1 MNGATPDPSQPA
13 REPDAVARLQLT
25 QALQRAQ
32 YAIAWERAWPGLA
45 RLLSVIGLFLVVSW
59 AGLWLALPFL
69 ARAIGIGLFAL
80 AALAALF
87 PFSRFRWPTREEALS
102 RLDRGTGIRHR
113 PATALTDTLSTRDPI
128 AQALWRE
135 QRERTLASI
144 KRIRAGLPSPRLPIH
159 DPWALRALVMVMLA
173 AAYVAAGDER
183 TLRIAAAFDWNGV
196 LAPANVRVDAWVTP
210 PVYTGKPPVILSA
223 ARDAALPDSGTP
235 LPVPAGSTL
244 LVRSSGGAIDVVV
257 GGGVTEVAPIEQ
269 APKGTNERHFK
280 ITGDG
285 TAHVRAPSGQPL
297 WKFAA
302 TPDRAPTISLAKD
315 PERQA
320 RGSLQMSYKLED
332 DYGVTEARAQFAAR
346 TADAAKESN
355 KESNKET
362 NKEGKDGKNKE
373 ADKAEPRP
381 LFEPPQFLLVLPN
394 ARTRNGVGQTV
405 KDLSEDPYA
414 GADVTLTLTAKD
426 EAGNEGKS
434 EPFNMRLP
442 ERLFT
447 KPLARALIEQ
457 RRVLALDANQSSQ
470 VYVALDA
477 LMIAPELFTPEAGHY
492 LGLYS
497 ISRQIEAARKDDAM
511 RKLMASVWS
520 LDLGLYSIVRQLDAV
535 RTDDALREVVA
546 SLWALA
552 VTIEDGNI
560 SDVDKALRA
569 AQEALKQALERGA
582 TDEEIKKLTDNLRAA
597 LDNFLRQLA
606 EQFRNNPQQLARPL
620 DPNTKMLSQQ
630 DLKSMLDRLE
640 RMSRSGD
647 KDAAKQLLEQLQ
659 QMLENLQMAQPG
671 QGGDDMEQALNELG
685 DMIRKQQQLRD
696 KTYKQGQDS
705 RRERQRGKQ
714 GDQSMGD
721 LQQDQQGLRDRLKKL
736 QEELAKRGMG
746 PGQRGQQGQRGE
758 QGQGQQGQGQQ
769 GQGGDQG
776 DGEDGLDQADNAM
789 GDATGRLGEGN
800 ADGAVD
806 SQGRALEALRK
817 GAQSLAEAMQQG
829 DGDQPGDGPG
839 NPRGRQQGAANS
851 TDPLGRPMR
860 HNEFSDDYTVK
871 IPGEID
877 VQRVRRI
884 LEELR
889 RRLADPSRPQIELDY
904 IERLLK
910 DY

>member
-1 MNGATPDPSQPA
+1 MSGASPDPTKPA
-13 REPDAVARLQLT
+13 REPDVVARLQLT

-32 YAIAWERAWPGLA
+32 YAIAWERSWPGLV
-45 RLLSVIGLFLVVSW
+45 RFLSVIGLFLVVSW

-69 ARAIGIGLFAL
+69 ARAICLGLFAL

-87 PFSRFRWPTREEALS
+87 PLARFRWPSREEALS

-113 PATALTDTLSTRDPI
+113 PATALTDTLSTKDPI

-144 KRIRAGLPSPRLPIH
+144 KRIRAGLPSPRLAIH

-183 TLRIAAAFDWNGV
+183 RLRIAAAFDWNGV

-210 PVYTGKPPVILSA
+210 PLYTGKPPVILSA
-223 ARDAALPDSGTP
+223 ANRDAASPDSGAP

-244 LVRSSGGAIDVVV
+244 LVRSSGGSIDVVV
-257 GGGVTEVAPIEQ
+257 GGGVTEVAPSEQ

-297 WKFAA
+297 WRFAA

-320 RGSLQMSYKLED
+320 RGSLQTSYKLED
-332 DYGVTEARAQFAAR
+332 DYGVTEARAQFAVR
-346 TADAAKESN
+346 VPDSGKEG
-355 KESNKET
+355 
-362 NKEGKDGKNKE
+362 NKEGNKE
-373 ADKAEPRP
+373 DKSKETEKAEPRP
-381 LFEPPQFLLVLPN
+381 LFEPPQFALVLPN

-457 RRVLALDANQSSQ
+457 RRILALDANQNSQ
-470 VYVALDA
+470 VYTALDA

-492 LGLYS
+492 LGLFS
-497 ISRQIEAARKDDAM
+497 VKHQLEEA
-511 RKLMASVWS
+511 
-520 LDLGLYSIVRQLDAV
+520 
-535 RTDDALREVVA
+535 RTDAALREVVA

-560 SDVDKALRA
+560 TDVEKALRA
-569 AQEALKQALERGA
+569 AQDALKQALERGA

-606 EQFRNNPQQLARPL
+606 EQFRNNPQQQARPL

-630 DLKSMLDRLE
+630 DLKNMLDRLE

-671 QGGDDMEQALNELG
+671 QGGDNEMEQALNELG

-705 RRERQRGKQ
+705 RRDRMRGKQGDKQ

-746 PGQRGQQGQRGE
+746 PGQRGQQGQRGDQ
-758 QGQGQQGQGQQ
+758 QGQQGQQGQGQQ
-769 GQGGDQG
+769 GQGGEQG
-776 DGEDGLDQADNAM
+776 DGEDGLDQADSAM

-800 ADGAVD
+800 AEGAVD
-806 SQGRALEALRK
+806 SQGRALDALRK

-860 HNEFSDDYTVK
+860 HNEFTDDYTVK

-889 RRLADPSRPQIELDY
+889 RRLGDSARPQIELDY

>member
-1 MNGATPDPSQPA
+1 MNGASPDPA
-13 REPDAVARLQLT
+13 NTDREPDAAARLQLT

-32 YAIAWERAWPGLA
+32 VAIAWERAWPGLA
-45 RLLSVIGLFLVVSW
+45 RFLSVVGLFLVVSW
-59 AGLWLALPFL
+59 AGLWLALPFV
-69 ARAIGIGLFAL
+69 ARAIGIALFTL
-80 AALAALF
+80 AALAVLF
-87 PFSRFRWPTREEALS
+87 PLLRFRWPTREEGLS

-113 PATALTDTLSTRDPI
+113 PATALTDTLSSKDPI

-135 QRERTLASI
+135 ERERTLASI
-144 KRIRAGLPSPRLPIH
+144 KRIRAGLPSPRLAIH
-159 DPWALRALVMVMLA
+159 DPRALRALVVVMLA

-210 PVYTGKPPVILSA
+210 PAYTGKPPVILSA
-223 ARDAALPDSGTP
+223 NKDAASPDSGAP

-257 GGGVTEVAPIEQ
+257 GGGVTEVAPREQ

-280 ITGDG
+280 IAADG
-285 TAHVRAPSGQPL
+285 TAHVRAPAGQPL

-302 TPDRAPTISLAKD
+302 TPDRAPSISLAKD

-332 DYGVTEARAQFAAR
+332 DYGVTEARAQFDAR
-346 TADAAKESN
+346 NPDAAKESN
-355 KESNKET
+355 K
-362 NKEGKDGKNKE
+362 DGKGKE
-373 ADKAEPRP
+373 ADRAAPRP
-381 LFEPPQFLLVLPN
+381 LFEPPQFALVLPN

-414 GADVTLTLTAKD
+414 GADVTLTLTARD
-426 EAGNEGKS
+426 EAGNEGRS

-457 RRVLALDANQSSQ
+457 RRILALDASQNSQ
-470 VYVALDA
+470 VYAALDA
-477 LMIAPELFTPEAGHY
+477 LMIAPELFTPETGHY
-492 LGLYS
+492 LGLFS
-497 ISRQIEAARKDDAM
+497 IARQIEAAHKDDA
-511 RKLMASVWS
+511 RRALMASVWS
-520 LDLGLYSIVRQLDAV
+520 LDPGLYSVVRQLEAV

-546 SLWALA
+546 SLWSLA

-582 TDEEIKKLTDNLRAA
+582 SDEEIKKLTDNLRAA

-606 EQFRNNPQQLARPL
+606 EQLRNNPQQLSRPL
-620 DPNTKMLSQQ
+620 DPNTRMLSQQ

-647 KDAAKQLLEQLQ
+647 KEAAKQLLEQLQ

-671 QGGDDMEQALNELG
+671 QGGDNEMEQALNELG

-705 RRERQRGKQ
+705 RRDRQRGKQ

-746 PGQRGQQGQRGE
+746 PGQRGQQGQQGQRGE
-758 QGQGQQGQGQQ
+758 QGQGQQ

-839 NPRGRQQGAANS
+839 NPRGRQQGAQNS

-860 HNEFSDDYTVK
+860 HNEFTDDYTVK

>member
-1 MNGATPDPSQPA
+1 M
-13 REPDAVARLQLT
+13 
-25 QALQRAQ
+25 
-32 YAIAWERAWPGLA
+32 
-45 RLLSVIGLFLVVSW
+45 
-59 AGLWLALPFL
+59 
-69 ARAIGIGLFAL
+69 
-80 AALAALF
+80 
-87 PFSRFRWPTREEALS
+87 
-102 RLDRGTGIRHR
+102 
-113 PATALTDTLSTRDPI
+113 
-128 AQALWRE
+128 
-135 QRERTLASI
+135 
-144 KRIRAGLPSPRLPIH
+144 
-159 DPWALRALVMVMLA
+159 
-173 AAYVAAGDER
+173 
-183 TLRIAAAFDWNGV
+183 
-196 LAPANVRVDAWVTP
+196 
-210 PVYTGKPPVILSA
+210 
-223 ARDAALPDSGTP
+223 
-235 LPVPAGSTL
+235 
-244 LVRSSGGAIDVVV
+244 
-257 GGGVTEVAPIEQ
+257 
-269 APKGTNERHFK
+269 
-280 ITGDG
+280 
-285 TAHVRAPSGQPL
+285 
-297 WKFAA
+297 
-302 TPDRAPTISLAKD
+302 
-315 PERQA
+315 
-320 RGSLQMSYKLED
+320 
-332 DYGVTEARAQFAAR
+332 
-346 TADAAKESN
+346 
-355 KESNKET
+355 
-362 NKEGKDGKNKE
+362 
-373 ADKAEPRP
+373 
-381 LFEPPQFLLVLPN
+381 LPN

-457 RRVLALDANQSSQ
+457 RRILALDANQNSQ
-470 VYVALDA
+470 VYAALDA

-497 ISRQIEAARKDDAM
+497 VARQLEAARTDAAM
-511 RKLMASVWS
+511 R
-520 LDLGLYSIVRQLDAV
+520 D
-535 RTDDALREVVA
+535 VVA
-546 SLWALA
+546 SLWSLA

-582 TDEEIKKLTDNLRAA
+582 SDEEIKKLTDNLRAA
-597 LDNFLRQLA
+597 LDNFLRQLV

-640 RMSRSGD
+640 RLSRSGD
-647 KDAAKQLLEQLQ
+647 KDAARQLLEQLQ

-671 QGGDDMEQALNELG
+671 QSGDSEMEQALNELG

-696 KTYKQGQDS
+696 KTFKQGQDS
-705 RRERQRGKQ
+705 RRDRMRGKQ

-746 PGQRGQQGQRGE
+746 PGQRGEKGQRGE
-758 QGQGQQGQGQQ
+758 QGQQGQQ
-769 GQGGDQG
+769 GDQG
-776 DGEDGLDQADNAM
+776 DGEDGLDQADSAM

-839 NPRGRQQGAANS
+839 NPKGRQQGAANG

-860 HNEFSDDYTVK
+860 HNEFSDDFSVK

-889 RRLADPSRPQIELDY
+889 RRLADPARPQIELDY

>member
-1 MNGATPDPSQPA
+1 LLSGATSDPSEPA
-13 REPDAVARLQLT
+13 RDPDAVSRLQLG
-25 QALQRAQ
+25 QALQRAK
-32 YAIAWERAWPGLA
+32 YAIAWERGWPHLA
-45 RLLSVIGLFLVVSW
+45 RLLTLAGLFLVVSW
-59 AGLWLALPFL
+59 AGLWLALPFI
-69 ARAIGIGLFAL
+69 ARAVGLGLFGLGAL
-80 AALAALF
+80 WALVPLL
-87 PFSRFRWPTREEALS
+87 RFRWPSREEGLS

-113 PATALTDTLSTRDPI
+113 PATALTDTLVTQDPV
-128 AQALWRE
+128 ALALWQA

-144 KRIRAGLPSPRLPIH
+144 KRIRAGLPSPRLAIH
-159 DPWALRALVMVMLA
+159 DPWALRALVAVMMV

-183 TLRIAAAFDWNGV
+183 SMRVAAAFDWNGV
-196 LAPANVRVDAWVTP
+196 LAPANIRVDAWVTP
-210 PVYTGKPPVILSA
+210 PVYTGKPPIILSA
-223 ARDAALPDSGTP
+223 ANKEATGPAAGP

-244 LVRSSGGAIDVVV
+244 IVRSSGGTLDVVA
-257 GGGVTEVAPIEQ
+257 GGGVTEIAPAEQ
-269 APKGTNERHFK
+269 APKGTNERHFT
-280 ITGDG
+280 IAGDG
-285 TAHVRAPSGQPL
+285 TAHVRAPSGQPQ
-297 WKFAA
+297 WKFSA
-302 TPDRAPTISLAKD
+302 TPDRAPTIALAKD

-320 RGSLQMSYKLED
+320 RGSLQMSYKIED
-332 DYGVTEARAQFAAR
+332 DYGVTEAQAR
-346 TADAAKESN
+346 FVARPGDAAKN
-355 KESNKET
+355 P
-362 NKEGKDGKNKE
+362 
-373 ADKAEPRP
+373 AEPRP
-381 LFEPPQFLLVLPN
+381 LFEAPQFALVLPN

-426 EAGNEGKS
+426 EAGNEGRS

-457 RRVLALDANQSSQ
+457 RRILALDANQNGQ
-470 VYVALDA
+470 VYAALEA
-477 LMIAPELFTPEAGHY
+477 LMIAPQLFMPEAGQY

-497 ISRQIEAARKDDAM
+497 VARQLEAA
-511 RKLMASVWS
+511 
-520 LDLGLYSIVRQLDAV
+520 
-535 RTDDALREVVA
+535 RTDDAMREVVA
-546 SLWALA
+546 SLWSLA

-560 SDVDKALRA
+560 TDVDKALRA

-582 TDEEIKKLTDNLRAA
+582 SDEEIKKLTENLRAA
-597 LDNFLRQLA
+597 LDDFIRQLA
-606 EQFRNNPQQLARPL
+606 EQQRNNPQQLARPL

-630 DLKSMLDRLE
+630 DLKNMIDRME
-640 RMSRSGD
+640 RLSRSGD

-671 QGGDDMEQALNELG
+671 QSGGDDMEQALNELG

-705 RRERQRGKQ
+705 RRDRQRGKQ
-714 GDQSMGD
+714 GDQSMSD
-721 LQQDQQGLRDRLKKL
+721 LQQDQQGLRDRLKRL

-746 PGQRGQQGQRGE
+746 QGQRGEKGQRGE
-758 QGQGQQGQGQQ
+758 QGQQGQQ

-776 DGEDGLDQADNAM
+776 DGEDGLGDADSAM
-789 GDATGRLGEGN
+789 GDASGRLGEGN

-817 GAQSLAEAMQQG
+817 GAQSLADAMQQG
-829 DGDQPGDGPG
+829 DGEGQSDGPG
-839 NPRGRQQGAANS
+839 NRAGRQQSGGNQN
-851 TDPLGRPMR
+851 DPLGRPLHQR
-860 HNEFSDDYTVK
+860 EYGDDFSVK

-889 RRLADPSRPQIELDY
+889 RRLADPQRPQIELDY
-904 IERLLK
+904 LERLLK